1 MFSELPQELI
11 YTIFK
16 YAGELRLLKRK
27 MTKENIHQIIN
38 DNYDAIGFMHGI
50 VDRPIRT
57 GPPIYYF
64 VYWEYLSLLSG
75 SMIRFKLSQK
85 DFDKLNYVLTND
97 YYLDKLMTVFIND
110 YNNYYLDDYYYNL
123 CWVDGRC
130 YIDYNHYDE
139 DIDDEVKRKWEIEE
153 HRWKVFN
160 EICDYIY
167 PPNLES
173 SYYIGK

>member
-1 MFSELPQELI
+1 MFFELPQELI
-11 YTIFK
+11 YTIFQ
-16 YAGELRLLKRK
+16 YAGELRVLKRK

-38 DNYDAIGFMHGI
+38 DDDDAIGFIHEL
-50 VDRPIRT
+50 VDRPLRT
-57 GPPIYYF
+57 GPHIYYL
-64 VYWEYLSLLSG
+64 VYWEYLSLLAG
-75 SMIRFKLSQK
+75 NDNIVNRYNLSQET
-85 DFDKLNYVLTND
+85 FDNFNYVLTND

-130 YIDYNHYDE
+130 YIDYYHYDE

-160 EICDYIY
+160 ETYDYIY
-167 PPNLES
+167 PREITQN
-173 SYYIGK
+173 K